1 MIIRAAGK
9 CNLQSTS
16 RQNDPLFCLMI
27 SSWGVCAS
35 KFFFFISTTYPPSRE
50 AQASSCFNF
59 FFLLLVP
66 DSYCR
71 LEEISPPASSCLSA
85 LLTAAWSDAARCQSL
100 QQRVRCQIT
109 HLFSLSLSPSS
120 SWLEALCAPHYS
132 DAHPLRIWGECV
144 PLRKLGPLMD
154 REALRIIRVL
164 RIGRGGAD
172 MISSQLP

>member
-85 LLTAAWSDAARCQSL
+85 HLTAAWSDATRCQSL
-100 QQRVRCQIT
+100 QHRVRCQIT
-109 HLFSLSLSPSS
+109 HLFSLSLPPRADSR
-120 SWLEALCAPHYS
+120 LYARLTTAMRILCAFEENASPC
-132 DAHPLRIWGECV
+132 ANWGPSWIV
-144 PLRKLGPLMD
+144 RPY
-154 REALRIIRVL
+154 A
-164 RIGRGGAD
+164 
-172 MISSQLP
+172 